1 MKGSQANHCRFHP
14 AGSGNS
20 TPKKPKGVNSLQKKT
35 EKLSL
40 EQSPPA
46 PVQPKIKSKNLDV
59 PKLWAEVAP
68 TLKPSAAFVVI
79 GHVDH
84 GKSTLMGR
92 VMLDTGAV
100 PQRDIDKYRK
110 EATEKGKGSFALAW
124 VMDTSSDER
133 ERGVTVDIAQHF
145 FSTEKAD
152 FVILDAPGHRDFVPN
167 MIGGAAMA
175 DLGVLVVDANQLESG
190 LRGQTKEH
198 VLLARAV
205 GLKRMIVAVNK
216 MDGTIPEWNQGAFED
231 VSSQVMKLLQA
242 TGFQE
247 ENIKVVP
254 CSGLNGDN
262 VVKAPSHGDKTSWV
276 AESCDTLTS
285 ALESMAATVH
295 VSNDAVGGPLRMQI
309 TDIFR
314 GGVQNPFSV
323 SGRIASGNVQ
333 AGDSVQVQPR
343 GELAIVRGVEV
354 ASEPRDYAVAGQ
366 LVTLHLDSG
375 DMESLERNLR
385 AGDTLCSASKPVLV
399 VKDFEATIDAI
410 GTLLPSAVDVHVGRL
425 HVPGR
430 ITGMSE
436 LREKVEGE
444 VIKKKPRV
452 VMPGQVVK
460 VKIAVEEGVAVERGS
475 DIVLRTGG
483 ETVGRGT
490 AC

>member
-1 MKGSQANHCRFHP
+1 MN
-14 AGSGNS
+14 N
-20 TPKKPKGVNSLQKKT
+20 LQKKT

-40 EQSPPA
+40 DQTPSAPIPPK
-46 PVQPKIKSKNLDV
+46 VKSKNLDV
-59 PKLWAEVAP
+59 PKLWAEAAT

-92 VMLDTGAV
+92 LLLDTGAV

-152 FVILDAPGHRDFVPN
+152 FAILDAPGHRDFVPN

-205 GLKRMIVAVNK
+205 GLERMIVAVNK
-216 MDGTIPEWNQGAFED
+216 MDGTTPEWNQGVFEQ
-231 VSSQVMKLLQA
+231 VSGEVKKLLLA
-242 TGFQE
+242 TGFE
-247 ENIKVVP
+247 EEKIKVVP
-254 CSGLNGDN
+254 CSGLSGDN
-262 VVKAPSHGDKTSWV
+262 VAKAGKAAWAT
-276 AESCDTLTS
+276 ESYGTLTS
-285 ALESMAATVH
+285 ALESTAATVH
-295 VSNDAVGGPLRMQI
+295 TSDESVKGHLRMQI

-323 SGRIASGNVQ
+323 SGRLASGNIQ

-343 GELAIVRGVEV
+343 GEQAIVKSVEV
-354 ASEPRDYAVAGQ
+354 SNEARDYAVAGQ
-366 LVTLHLDSG
+366 LATLHLDSS

-385 AGDTLCSASKPVLV
+385 AGDTLCSASKPISV

-410 GTLLPSAVDVHVGRL
+410 GTLLPSAVDVHIGRL

-430 ITGMSE
+430 IASMSE
-436 LREKVEGE
+436 MREKAGGE
-444 VIKKKPRV
+444 VAKKKPRV

-460 VKIAVEEGVAVERGS
+460 VKITVEEAVAVEHGS
-475 DIVLRTGG
+475 GVVLRSGG

-490 AC
+490 VC

>member
-1 MKGSQANHCRFHP
+1 MKRLFTNHCRESI
-14 AGSGNS
+14 ASSATS
-20 TPKKPKGVNSLQKKT
+20 TPKQTKGANGLQKKT

-40 EQSPPA
+40 DQTPA
-46 PVQPKIKSKNLDV
+46 PTPPKTKSKNLDV
-59 PKLWAEVAP
+59 PKLWAEAAS

-92 VMLDTGAV
+92 LLLDTGAV

-145 FSTEKAD
+145 FSTDNAD
-152 FVILDAPGHRDFVPN
+152 FAILDAPGHRDFVPN

-205 GLKRMIVAVNK
+205 GLERIIVAVNK
-216 MDGTIPEWNQGAFED
+216 MDGTTPEWNQGVFEE
-231 VSSQVMKLLQA
+231 VSGEVKKLLQA
-242 TGFQE
+242 TGFE
-247 ENIKVVP
+247 DEKIKVVP
-254 CSGLNGDN
+254 CSGLSGDN
-262 VVKAPSHGDKTSWV
+262 VAKAPPSSDGKASWV
-276 AESCDTLTS
+276 AKTCDTLTS
-285 ALESMAATVH
+285 ALESMAATVLIE
-295 VSNDAVGGPLRMQI
+295 DEAVKGPLRMQI

-323 SGRIASGNVQ
+323 SGRVASGNVQ

-343 GELAIVRGVEV
+343 GEQATVKSVEV
-354 ASEPRDYAVAGQ
+354 SNESRDYAVAGQ
-366 LVTLHLDSG
+366 LATLHLESS

-385 AGDTLCSASKPVLV
+385 AGDTLCSTSKPVSV
-399 VKDFEATIDAI
+399 VKEFEVVIDAI
-410 GTLLPSAVDVHVGRL
+410 GTLLPSAVDVHIGRL

-430 ITGMSE
+430 VAAMSE
-436 LREKVEGE
+436 MREKAGGE
-444 VIKKKPRV
+444 VVKKKPRV

-460 VKIAVEEGVAVERGS
+460 VKITVEEAVAVEHGS
-475 DIVLRTGG
+475 GVVLRTGG

-490 AC
+490 VC

>member
-1 MKGSQANHCRFHP
+1 MKRLPANDRH
-14 AGSGNS
+14 ANIASSATS
-20 TPKKPKGVNSLQKKT
+20 TPKQSKGVNNLQKKT
-35 EKLSL
+35 EILSL
-40 EQSPPA
+40 DQTPSTPA
-46 PVQPKIKSKNLDV
+46 PPKVKSKNLDV
-59 PKLWAEVAP
+59 SKLWAETAS

-92 VMLDTGAV
+92 LLLDTGAV

-152 FVILDAPGHRDFVPN
+152 FAILDAPGHRDFVPN

-190 LRGQTKEH
+190 LRGQTREH

-205 GLKRMIVAVNK
+205 GLERMIVAVNK
-216 MDGTIPEWNQGAFED
+216 MDGTTPEWNQGVFEQ
-231 VSSQVMKLLQA
+231 VSGEVRKLLLA
-242 TGFQE
+242 TGFE
-247 ENIKVVP
+247 EEKIKVVP
-254 CSGLNGDN
+254 CSGLSGDN
-262 VVKAPSHGDKTSWV
+262 VAKAGNAAWAT
-276 AESCDTLTS
+276 ESYGTLTS
-285 ALESMAATVH
+285 GLESMAATVH
-295 VSNDAVGGPLRMQI
+295 TSDEAVKGPLRMQI

-314 GGVQNPFSV
+314 GGVQNLFSV
-323 SGRIASGNVQ
+323 SGRLASGNVQ
-333 AGDSVQVQPR
+333 AGDSIQVQPR
-343 GELAIVRGVEV
+343 GEQAIVKSIEV
-354 ASEPRDYAVAGQ
+354 SNEARDYAVAGQ
-366 LVTLHLDSG
+366 LTTLHLDSS

-385 AGDTLCSASKPVLV
+385 AGDTLCSASKPVTV

-410 GTLLPSAVDVHVGRL
+410 GTLLPSAVDVHIGRL

-430 ITGMSE
+430 IASMSE
-436 LREKVEGE
+436 MREKAGGE
-444 VIKKKPRV
+444 VVKKKPRV

-460 VKIAVEEGVAVERGS
+460 VKITVEEAVAVEHGS
-475 DIVLRTGG
+475 GVVLRTGG

-490 AC
+490 VC

>member
-1 MKGSQANHCRFHP
+1 
-14 AGSGNS
+14 
-20 TPKKPKGVNSLQKKT
+20 
-35 EKLSL
+35 
-40 EQSPPA
+40 
-46 PVQPKIKSKNLDV
+46 
-59 PKLWAEVAP
+59 
-68 TLKPSAAFVVI
+68 
-79 GHVDH
+79 
-84 GKSTLMGR
+84 MGR
-92 VMLDTGAV
+92 LLLDTGAV

-145 FSTEKAD
+145 FSTDNAD
-152 FVILDAPGHRDFVPN
+152 FAILDAPGHRDFVPN

-205 GLKRMIVAVNK
+205 GLERMIVAVNK
-216 MDGTIPEWNQGAFED
+216 MDGTTPEWNQGTFEE
-231 VSSQVMKLLQA
+231 VSGEVKKLLHD
-242 TGFQE
+242 TGFQDG
-247 ENIKVVP
+247 NVKVVP
-254 CSGLNGDN
+254 CSGLSGDN
-262 VVKAPSHGDKTSWV
+262 VATPVPGSKAAWV
-276 AESCDTLTS
+276 AESSETLTS
-285 ALESMAATVH
+285 ALESMAGTVH
-295 VSNDAVGGPLRMQI
+295 TAAESVKGPLRMQI

-314 GGVQNPFSV
+314 GGVQNPYSV
-323 SGRIASGNVQ
+323 SGRVASGNVQ

-343 GELAIVRGVEV
+343 GEQAVVKSVEV
-354 ASEPRDYAVAGQ
+354 SNEPRDFAVAGQ
-366 LVTLHLDSG
+366 LATLHLDSG

-385 AGDTLCSASKPVLV
+385 AGDTLCSASKPVSV
-399 VKDFEATIDAI
+399 VKDFEASIDAI

-430 ITGMSE
+430 IVAMSE
-436 LREKVEGE
+436 LREKAEGE

-460 VKIAVEEGVAVERGS
+460 VKVAVEEGVAVERGS
-475 DIVLRTGG
+475 GVVLRSGG

-490 AC
+490 VC

>member
-1 MKGSQANHCRFHP
+1 MKRLP
-14 AGSGNS
+14 ADDQCEITASSATS
-20 TPKKPKGVNSLQKKT
+20 TPKQTKGVNNLQKKT

-40 EQSPPA
+40 DQTPAAPA
-46 PVQPKIKSKNLDV
+46 PPKVKSKNLDV
-59 PKLWAEVAP
+59 PKLWADSAS

-92 VMLDTGAV
+92 LLLDTGAV

-145 FSTEKAD
+145 FSTDNAD
-152 FVILDAPGHRDFVPN
+152 FAILDAPGHRDFVPN

-205 GLKRMIVAVNK
+205 GLERMIVAVNK
-216 MDGTIPEWNQGAFED
+216 MDGTTPEWNQGVFEE
-231 VSSQVMKLLQA
+231 VSGEVRKLLLA
-242 TGFQE
+242 TGFE
-247 ENIKVVP
+247 EEKIKVVP
-254 CSGLNGDN
+254 CSGLSGDN
-262 VVKAPSHGDKTSWV
+262 VAKAGKAAWA
-276 AESCDTLTS
+276 AESFGTLTS

-295 VSNDAVGGPLRMQI
+295 TSDEAVKGPLRMQI

-323 SGRIASGNVQ
+323 SGRLASGNVQ
-333 AGDSVQVQPR
+333 AGDSIQVQPR
-343 GELAIVRGVEV
+343 GEQAVVKSIEV
-354 ASEPRDYAVAGQ
+354 SNEPRDYAVAGQ
-366 LVTLHLDSG
+366 LATLHLDSS

-385 AGDTLCSASKPVLV
+385 AGDTLCSASKPVSV
-399 VKDFEATIDAI
+399 VKDFEAAIDAI
-410 GTLLPSAVDVHVGRL
+410 GTLLPSAVDVHIGRL

-430 ITGMSE
+430 IAGMSE
-436 LREKVEGE
+436 MREKAGGE
-444 VIKKKPRV
+444 VVKKKPRV

-460 VKIAVEEGVAVERGS
+460 VKITVEEAVAVEHGS
-475 DIVLRTGG
+475 GVVLRTGG

-490 AC
+490 VC